1 MKFRYRTSLF
11 FVVAAILLFVSCGRK
26 SEVAAEYNDRIISQQ
41 MQIIDAFEL
50 MDSTLRDTSV
60 NMDRIDYAYSNL
72 RARVKEGKYALD
84 SIGPFTQ
91 DPSLQLAAKELFEAY
106 DAMVEGEYRTLSD
119 IHRIDP
125 ELLTSAMADS
135 ANVSASRILDRS
147 KQIQERFMKAQDE
160 FGKKYNL
167 TFE

>member
-1 MKFRYRTSLF
+1 MKLRYATSVLF
-11 FVVAAILLFVSCGRK
+11 VLAAVLLFVSCGRK
-26 SEVAAEYNDRIISQQ
+26 AEDAAEYNDRIISQQ
-41 MQIIDAFEL
+41 MKIIEAFEL
-50 MDSTLRDTSV
+50 MDSTLRDTAV
-60 NMDRIDYAYSNL
+60 KMDRIDYAYSNL

-84 SIGPFTQ
+84 SVGSFEK

-106 DAMVEGEYRTLSD
+106 DVMVEGDYRTLSD

-147 KQIQERFMKAQDE
+147 KQIQDRFMKAQDE

-167 TFE
+167 SFE